1 LKNFKFKLFFNDEL
15 DATSYLLPHV
25 ASNVQATSSST
36 ISPSSNINPKS
47 RRNGKEVVEFVEFLE
62 KKP

>member
-1 LKNFKFKLFFNDEL
+1 M
-15 DATSYLLPHV
+15 TSNLLPHV
-25 ASNVQATSSST
+25 ASNVQATSNNT

>member
-15 DATSYLLPHV
+15 DVTSNLLPHV
-25 ASNVQATSSST
+25 ASNVQATSNST

>member
-1 LKNFKFKLFFNDEL
+1 V
-15 DATSYLLPHV
+15 TSNLLPHV
-25 ASNVQATSSST
+25 ASNVQATSNST
-36 ISPSSNINPKS
+36 ISPSSSINPES